1 MAGFCCVRGPTKVH
15 CVTDNK
21 VNHFRRFMI
30 SAVDHK
36 TRCFRFVKQNLCN
49 SAGDHHTVNVF
60 AIAKSLKV
68 FLQRFRFRSCVCLSK
83 LNKYLCSTLIERQK
97 ITLIHRFLH
106 LQKLNLST
114 DSKLGVERLR
124 KKSVYPWQSK
134 ISELNK
140 LTSCSSQMHK
150 RTFTVCQTLS

>member
-1 MAGFCCVRGPTKVH
+1 MLCG
-15 CVTDNK
+15 TDNK

-68 FLQRFRFRSCVCLSK
+68 FLQRFRFRSLCLP
-83 LNKYLCSTLIERQK
+83 
-97 ITLIHRFLH
+97 
-106 LQKLNLST
+106 
-114 DSKLGVERLR
+114 VE
-124 KKSVYPWQSK
+124 
-134 ISELNK
+134 
-140 LTSCSSQMHK
+140 T
-150 RTFTVCQTLS
+150 

>member
-1 MAGFCCVRGPTKVH
+1 MAGFCCVRGLTKVP
-15 CVTDNK
+15 CGTDNK
-21 VNHFRRFMI
+21 VNHFWRFMI

-68 FLQRFRFRSCVCLSK
+68 FFSDSDSDLCVFLSK

-97 ITLIHRFLH
+97 ITLIHRFFH

-114 DSKLGVERLR
+114 DSKLSVERLT
-124 KKSVYPWQSK
+124 K
-134 ISELNK
+134 NK
-140 LTSCSSQMHK
+140 QKQKHDIFGCINGSQFILDK
-150 RTFTVCQTLS
+150 ARYQN